1 MLLHT
6 GRLDRWDNL
15 GEGLEAVERMIVELG
30 LRLLLL
36 FCQVF

>member
-6 GRLDRWDNL
+6 GRSDRRDNL